1 MRVGNHATGRGPQ
14 FEKDS
19 DDLAE
24 ALSETCVNIGL
35 FVMLALFVGGVL
47 VGFIS

>member
-1 MRVGNHATGRGPQ
+1 MQLGRGPQ

-24 ALSETCVNIGL
+24 ALSGTCVKIGL